1 MKKLFITGVL
11 LCFIHTIQAQEVYF
25 YSGKNFTTYDFTNSS
40 GNSNPNLKSGTGA
53 FYEVGYNKNLKYDRF
68 SYSLAVALNEYNNTG
83 GNTANSYSWNTQYLG
98 IQSRLY
104 YSYLKGKD
112 YDLLSTIGLNASTL
126 MSGKQQINGTYYDLT
141 KEKEFTGFLLSPS
154 IGLQLKYNVANLGYV
169 SLGYNYVKSYNL
181 TNSTN
186 QKLGFTT
193 NQLQFGVHFELK
205 SKKVN
210 QEAISPSTV
219 VNNTPNNNN
228 QKVEV
233 EVSVVDKTKVEST
246 AVKNADGNKVTVE
259 VIVSDKRNASQSE
272 SNDKANT
279 EISNDKT
286 PSNTSNDNTVKS
298 TPESVKSLPKNSEN
312 VNFSN
317 NSEKS
322 AFNFSA
328 KGLSILQVDE
338 DLINNTIKYLME
350 KPSKNLVLNGYSSSD
365 GQNKANYALSL
376 KRAFIAKEY
385 LILKGVPE
393 NRIIT
398 VGKGATNPKYPNTT
412 LEGRLKNKR
421 VEIEIK

>member
-1 MKKLFITGVL
+1 MKKLFIASVL
-11 LCFIHTIQAQEVYF
+11 LCFMQTIQAQEVYF

-40 GNSNPNLKSGTGA
+40 GKSNPNLKSGTGA
-53 FYEVGYNKNLKYDRF
+53 FYEVGYNKNLRYDRF
-68 SYSLAVALNEYNNTG
+68 SYSLAVALSEYNNTG
-83 GNTANSYSWNTQYLG
+83 GNTANSYNWNTQYLG
-98 IQSRLY
+98 VQSRLF

-112 YDLLSTIGLNASTL
+112 YDLLSNVGLNASSL
-126 MSGKQQINGTYYDLT
+126 LSGKQQINGTYYDLT

-154 IGLQLKYNVANLGYV
+154 IGLQFKYNVANLGYV

-205 SKKVN
+205 SKKVS
-210 QEAISPSTV
+210 QEAITTPIATKD
-219 VNNTPNNNN
+219 TPNYTN

-233 EVSVVDKTKVEST
+233 EVSIVDKTKGEST
-246 AVKNADGNKVTVE
+246 AVKNADSNKVNVE

-272 SNDKANT
+272 SKDKENT
-279 EISNDKT
+279 GNSSDKSSNGNQT
-286 PSNTSNDNTVKS
+286 PPTKIEAKPTF
-298 TPESVKSLPKNSEN
+298 ENS
-312 VNFSN
+312 
-317 NSEKS
+317 SEKS

-328 KGLSILQVDE
+328 KGLSILQVDDE
-338 DLINNTIKYLME
+338 LINKTMQYIIDNPTKT
-350 KPSKNLVLNGYSSSD
+350 LVLNGYSSSD
-365 GQNKANYALSL
+365 GLNKANYALSL
-376 KRAFIAKEY
+376 KRAYIAKEY

-398 VGKGATNPKYPNTT
+398 IGRGATNPKYPNTT

-421 VEIEIK
+421 VEIEFK

>member
-1 MKKLFITGVL
+1 MKKIFITAVL
-11 LCFIHTIQAQEVYF
+11 LCFIQTIQAQEVYF
-25 YSGKNFTTYDFTNSS
+25 YSGKNFTTYDFKNSS
-40 GNSNPNLKSGTGA
+40 GNSNPNLKSGTGS

-83 GNTANSYSWNTQYLG
+83 GNTANSYNWNTQYLG
-98 IQSRLY
+98 VQTRLY

-112 YDLLSTIGLNASTL
+112 YDLLSTIGLNASSL
-126 MSGKQQINGTYYDLT
+126 LSGKQQINGTYYDLT
-141 KEKEFTGFLLSPS
+141 KEKEFTGFLFSPS
-154 IGLQLKYNVANLGYV
+154 IGLQFKYNVANLGYV

-210 QEAISPSTV
+210 QEAITTPIATKD
-219 VNNTPNNNN
+219 TPNSTN

-233 EVSVVDKTKVEST
+233 EIAIVDKTRDENP
-246 AVKNADGNKVTVE
+246 AVKNTDNNKVNVE
-259 VIVSDKRNASQSE
+259 VVVSDKRDAYQPE
-272 SNDKANT
+272 RNDKENT
-279 EISNDKT
+279 GNSSDKSSNGNQT
-286 PSNTSNDNTVKS
+286 PPTRIEAKPV
-298 TPESVKSLPKNSEN
+298 SEN
-312 VNFSN
+312 S
-317 NSEKS
+317 SEKS

-338 DLINNTIKYLME
+338 ELINKTIQYLME
-350 KPSKNLVLNGYSSSD
+350 NPSKTLVLNGYSSSD
-365 GQNKANYALSL
+365 GLNKANYALSL
-376 KRAFIAKEY
+376 KRAYIAKEY

-398 VGKGATNPKYPNTT
+398 IGRGATNPKYPNTT

-421 VEIEIK
+421 VEIEFK

>member
-1 MKKLFITGVL
+1 MKKLFIASVL
-11 LCFIHTIQAQEVYF
+11 LCFMQTIQAQEVYF

-40 GNSNPNLKSGTGA
+40 GKSNPNLKSGTGA
-53 FYEVGYNKNLKYDRF
+53 FYEVGYNKNLRYDRF

-83 GNTANSYSWNTQYLG
+83 GNTANSYNWNTQYLG
-98 IQSRLY
+98 VQSRLF

-112 YDLLSTIGLNASTL
+112 YDLLSTIGLNASSL
-126 MSGKQQINGTYYDLT
+126 LSGKQQINGTYYDLT

-154 IGLQLKYNVANLGYV
+154 IGLQFKYNVANLGYV

-193 NQLQFGVHFELK
+193 NQLQFGVHFELT

-210 QEAISPSTV
+210 PEAITTPIAIKD
-219 VNNTPNNNN
+219 TPNSTD

-233 EVSVVDKTKVEST
+233 EVSIVDKTKGENT
-246 AVKNADGNKVTVE
+246 AVKNADSNKVTVE
-259 VIVSDKRNASQSE
+259 VIVTDKRNASQSE
-272 SNDKANT
+272 SNDKVNT
-279 EISNDKT
+279 GNSSDKSSNGNQT
-286 PSNTSNDNTVKS
+286 PPTKIEAKPTF
-298 TPESVKSLPKNSEN
+298 ENS
-312 VNFSN
+312 
-317 NSEKS
+317 SEKS

-328 KGLSILQVDE
+328 KGLSILQVDDE
-338 DLINNTIKYLME
+338 LINKTMQYLIDNPT
-350 KPSKNLVLNGYSSSD
+350 KTLVLNGYSSSD
-365 GQNKANYALSL
+365 GLNKDNNVLSL
-376 KRAFIAKEY
+376 KRAYIAKEY

-398 VGKGATNPKYPNTT
+398 IGRGATNPKYPNTT

-421 VEIEIK
+421 VEIEFK

>member
-1 MKKLFITGVL
+1 MKKLFIASVL

-53 FYEVGYNKNLKYDRF
+53 FYEVGYNNNLKYDRL

-83 GNTANSYSWNTQYLG
+83 GNTANSYNWNTQYLG
-98 IQSRLY
+98 VQTRLF

-112 YDLLSTIGLNASTL
+112 YDFLSTIGLNASSL
-126 MSGKQQINGTYYDLT
+126 LSGKQQINGTYYDLT

-154 IGLQLKYNVANLGYV
+154 IGLQFKYNVANLGYV
-169 SLGYNYVKSYNL
+169 SLGYNYVRSYNL

-205 SKKVN
+205 SKKVI
-210 QEAISPSTV
+210 QEAITTPTITKV
-219 VNNTPNNNN
+219 TPNNAN

-233 EVSVVDKTKVEST
+233 EIAIVDKTKGETT
-246 AVKNADGNKVTVE
+246 AVKNADSNKINLE
-259 VIVSDKRNASQSE
+259 VVVSDERNASQSE
-272 SNDKANT
+272 SNYKENNGNSFDKSGK
-279 EISNDKT
+279 SNQTT
-286 PSNTSNDNTVKS
+286 PTKIEAK
-298 TPESVKSLPKNSEN
+298 PIFENS
-312 VNFSN
+312 
-317 NSEKS
+317 SEKS
-322 AFNFSA
+322 AFNFSS
-328 KGLSILQVDE
+328 KGLSILQIDE
-338 DLINNTIKYLME
+338 DLINKTIQYLME
-350 KPSKNLVLNGYSSSD
+350 NPSKTLVLIGYSSSD
-365 GQNKANYALSL
+365 GLNKANYTLSL

-385 LILKGVPE
+385 LVLKGVPE

-398 VGKGATNPKYPNTT
+398 IGKGATNPKYPNTT

-421 VEIEIK
+421 VEIEFK

>member
-1 MKKLFITGVL
+1 MLMMIVMSYQSIQSQEIYFKTGM
-11 LCFIHTIQAQEVYF
+11 
-25 YSGKNFTTYDFTNSS
+25 NFTSYDFKNSS

-53 FYEVGYNKNLKYDRF
+53 FYEVGYNKNLKYDKF

-83 GNTANSYSWNTQYLG
+83 GNSANSYNWNTQYLG
-98 IQSRLY
+98 VQTRLY
-104 YSYLKGKD
+104 YSFFKGKEFD
-112 YDLLSTIGLNASTL
+112 FLSTIGLNGSSL
-126 MSGKQQINGTYYDLT
+126 LSGKQQINGTYYDLT

-154 IGLQLKYNVANLGYV
+154 IGLQFKYNVANLGYV

-210 QEAISPSTV
+210 QEAITTPIATKD
-219 VNNTPNNNN
+219 TPNSTN

-233 EVSVVDKTKVEST
+233 EIAIVDKTRDENP
-246 AVKNADGNKVTVE
+246 AVKNTDNNKVNVE
-259 VIVSDKRNASQSE
+259 VVVSDKRDAYQPE
-272 SNDKANT
+272 RNDKENT
-279 EISNDKT
+279 GNSSDKSSNGNQT
-286 PSNTSNDNTVKS
+286 PPTRIEAKPV
-298 TPESVKSLPKNSEN
+298 SEN
-312 VNFSN
+312 S
-317 NSEKS
+317 SEKS

-338 DLINNTIKYLME
+338 ELINKTIQYLME
-350 KPSKNLVLNGYSSSD
+350 NPSKTLVLNGYSSSD
-365 GQNKANYALSL
+365 GLNKANYALSL
-376 KRAFIAKEY
+376 KRAYIAKEY

-398 VGKGATNPKYPNTT
+398 IGRGATNPKYPNTT

-421 VEIEIK
+421 VEIEFK

>member
-1 MKKLFITGVL
+1 M
-11 LCFIHTIQAQEVYF
+11 LCLIQTIQAQEVYF
-25 YSGKNFTTYDFTNSS
+25 YSGKNFTTYDFKNSS

-83 GNTANSYSWNTQYLG
+83 GNTANSYNWNTQYLG
-98 IQSRLY
+98 VQSRLY

-154 IGLQLKYNVANLGYV
+154 IGLQFKYNVANLGYV
-169 SLGYNYVKSYNL
+169 SIGYNYVKSYNL
-181 TNSTN
+181 TNTTN

-259 VIVSDKRNASQSE
+259 VVVSDKSNASQSE
-272 SNDKANT
+272 SNDKENT
-279 EISNDKT
+279 INFSDKSSNGNQT
-286 PSNTSNDNTVKS
+286 PPTKIEAK
-298 TPESVKSLPKNSEN
+298 PISEN
-312 VNFSN
+312 S
-317 NSEKS
+317 SEKS

-328 KGLSILQVDE
+328 KGLNILQVDE
-338 DLINNTIKYLME
+338 ELINKTLQYLME
-350 KPSKNLVLNGYSSSD
+350 NTSKTLVLNGYSSSD
-365 GQNKANYALSL
+365 GLNKANYALSL

-412 LEGRLKNKR
+412 LEVRLKNKR

>member
-1 MKKLFITGVL
+1 MKKTFITAVL
-11 LCFIHTIQAQEVYF
+11 LCLIQTIQAQEVYF
-25 YSGKNFTTYDFTNSS
+25 YSGKNFTTYDFKNSS

-53 FYEVGYNKNLKYDRF
+53 FYEVGYNKNLKYDRL

-83 GNTANSYSWNTQYLG
+83 GNTANSYNWNTQYLG
-98 IQSRLY
+98 VQSRLY

-112 YDLLSTIGLNASTL
+112 YDLLSTIGLNGSTL

-154 IGLQLKYNVANLGYV
+154 IGLQFKYNVANLGYV

-193 NQLQFGVHFELK
+193 NQLQFGVHFELT
-205 SKKVN
+205 SKKVK
-210 QEAISPSTV
+210 QEAITAPTV
-219 VNNTPNNNN
+219 TKDTPNSAN

-233 EVSVVDKTKVEST
+233 EIAIVDKTKEENT
-246 AVKNADGNKVTVE
+246 AVKNADSNKVNVE
-259 VIVSDKRNASQSE
+259 VVVSDKRNASQSE

-279 EISNDKT
+279 GNS
-286 PSNTSNDNTVKS
+286 
-298 TPESVKSLPKNSEN
+298 SVKSSNGNQTLPTKIEAKPISEN
-312 VNFSN
+312 S
-317 NSEKS
+317 SEKS

-338 DLINNTIKYLME
+338 DIINNTIKYLME
-350 KPSKNLVLNGYSSSD
+350 NPSKNLVLNGYSSSD

>member
-25 YSGKNFTTYDFTNSS
+25 YSGKNFTTYDFKNSS

-83 GNTANSYSWNTQYLG
+83 GNTANSYNWNTQYLG
-98 IQSRLY
+98 VQTRLY

-112 YDLLSTIGLNASTL
+112 YDLLSTIGLNASSL
-126 MSGKQQINGTYYDLT
+126 LSGKQQINGTYYDLT

-154 IGLQLKYNVANLGYV
+154 IGLQFKYNVANLGYV
-169 SLGYNYVKSYNL
+169 SIGYNYVKSYNL
-181 TNSTN
+181 TNTTN
-186 QKLGFTT
+186 QKLGFTS

-259 VIVSDKRNASQSE
+259 VVVSDKRNASQSE
-272 SNDKANT
+272 SNDKENT
-279 EISNDKT
+279 INSSDKSSNGNQT
-286 PSNTSNDNTVKS
+286 PPTKIEAK
-298 TPESVKSLPKNSEN
+298 PISEN
-312 VNFSN
+312 S
-317 NSEKS
+317 SEKS

-328 KGLSILQVDE
+328 KGLNILQVDE
-338 DLINNTIKYLME
+338 ELINKTIQYLME
-350 KPSKNLVLNGYSSSD
+350 NPSKTLLLNGYSSSD
-365 GQNKANYALSL
+365 GLNKVNYALSL

>member
-11 LCFIHTIQAQEVYF
+11 LCLIQTIQAQEVYF
-25 YSGKNFTTYDFTNSS
+25 YSGKNFTTYDFKNSS

-83 GNTANSYSWNTQYLG
+83 GNTANSYNWNTQYLG
-98 IQSRLY
+98 VQSRLY

-154 IGLQLKYNVANLGYV
+154 IGLQFKYNVANLGYV

-259 VIVSDKRNASQSE
+259 VVVSDKSNASQSE
-272 SNDKANT
+272 SNDKENT
-279 EISNDKT
+279 INFSDKSSNGNQT
-286 PSNTSNDNTVKS
+286 PPTKIEAK
-298 TPESVKSLPKNSEN
+298 PISEN
-312 VNFSN
+312 S
-317 NSEKS
+317 SEKS

-328 KGLSILQVDE
+328 KGLNILQVDE
-338 DLINNTIKYLME
+338 ELINKTLQYLME
-350 KPSKNLVLNGYSSSD
+350 NTSKTLVLNGYSSSD
-365 GQNKANYALSL
+365 GLNKANYALSL